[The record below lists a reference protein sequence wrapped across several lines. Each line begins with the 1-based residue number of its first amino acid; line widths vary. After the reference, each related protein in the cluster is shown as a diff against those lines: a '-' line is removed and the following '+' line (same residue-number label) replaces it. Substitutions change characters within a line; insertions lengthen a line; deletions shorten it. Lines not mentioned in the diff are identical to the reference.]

1 MNRHPYRSR
10 SFWRWPARPR
20 KSWVARWISSCVV
33 LSRNRRTVSHAS
45 IFSPLRSAFM
55 ETDQLGRLRDILE
68 ASRLIESY
76 MKDTSEAQF
85 RADTQ
90 KQDAVVRR
98 IEIIGEATAH
108 LSDET
113 RREIAALPFRKMR
126 GMRNIVAHDYAN
138 VDLGIVWQVATV
150 HVLKSASHWRR
161 SFPRRSH
168 LRRLLLE

>member
-1 MNRHPYRSR
+1 
-10 SFWRWPARPR
+10 
-20 KSWVARWISSCVV
+20 
-33 LSRNRRTVSHAS
+33 
-45 IFSPLRSAFM
+45 M
-55 ETDQLGRLRDILE
+55 EADQLGRLRDILQ
-68 ASRLIESY
+68 ASRLIASY

-90 KQDAVVRR
+90 KQDAVIRR

-108 LSDET
+108 LSEET

-150 HVLKSASHWRR
+150 QIPEVCFALETFFSKEEPSSSSA
-161 SFPRRSH
+161 P
-168 LRRLLLE
+168 